1 MKLQNKSVKYILFI
15 LPLLLLCVSCSDDF
29 LETEPTGSTS
39 EKTVFET
46 TDNAKMAINGIARL
60 MTSQWISTQG
70 FNGEGTIKMYYGN
83 YPGNHF
89 IYASTGW
96 QNTIVGNYHENR
108 TASYDY
114 YPWQYYYTLIGEA
127 NKILVNIDDAE
138 GTEEEKDAIRAQALT
153 YRAYSYFMLSQ
164 LYAYRWKDSN
174 GGATEA
180 VVLRTDP
187 NLEDLPLSTLGETY
201 DLVYDDLE
209 AAISL
214 FESSGYTRSDFFEID
229 KSVAQAIFARAA
241 LTKEDY
247 PTAAEYAA
255 LAREKYPLMDNSDYR
270 AGFANPTSEW
280 IWGSFDSED
289 ETLFFY
295 SFQAY
300 IAYNSTSSNVRSY
313 PKRISKELYDQIP
326 DTDIRRDLFLDPEG
340 YDVSSSTGKSG
351 PDLDVH
357 AREMYPDIQSN
368 ATTYAHMQFKFNAN
382 GMPGIGNL
390 NHFRSSEMVLIEAEA
405 DYFMGG
411 KDEEVQGLLEELTAA
426 TGRDPDYTCT
436 VTGNDLLEEI
446 KKYRA
451 IELWGEG
458 FDWFDLKRWKDPIE
472 KKSFSEGGNFLD
484 VLSGYIG
491 PEEKNNWTWRVPL
504 IEADNNKLVD

>member
-1 MKLQNKSVKYILFI
+1 MRLQKIKYILFTI
-15 LPLLLLCVSCSDDF
+15 SIVLFNISCSSDF

-46 TDNAKMAINGIARL
+46 TDNVKMAINGIARL
-60 MTSQWISTQG
+60 MTKQWISTQG
-70 FNGEGTIKMYYGN
+70 FNGEGTIKMYFGN

-96 QNTIVGNYHENR
+96 QNTIKGNYHENR
-108 TASYDY
+108 TIRYDY

-127 NKILVNIDDAE
+127 NKILANIEEAE
-138 GTEEEKDAIRAQALT
+138 GPEEDKDAIRAQALT

-174 GGATEA
+174 NGATEA
-180 VVLRTDP
+180 VVIRTEP
-187 NLEDLPLSTLGETY
+187 NLEDLPLSTLGEVY
-201 DLVYDDLE
+201 DLVYSDLE
-209 AAISL
+209 KAISL
-214 FESSGYTRSDFFEID
+214 FDSSGYTRSDFFEID

-247 PTAAEYAA
+247 SNAAKYAA
-255 LAREKYPLMDNSDYR
+255 LARENYPLMGNTDYL

-326 DTDIRRDLFLDPEG
+326 NTDIRKNLFLDPEG
-340 YDVSSSTGKSG
+340 YDASPSTGKAG
-351 PDLDVH
+351 PDLDKH

-368 ATTYAHMQFKFNAN
+368 ATTYAHMQFKFSAN

-405 DYFMGG
+405 DYFMGEN
-411 KDEEVQGLLEELTAA
+411 DEKIQELLEELTAG
-426 TGRDPDYTCT
+426 TGRDPAYTCT
-436 VTGNDLLEEI
+436 ATGPDLLKEI

-458 FDWFDLKRWKDPIE
+458 FDWFDLKRWKDPINR
-472 KKSFSEGGNFLD
+472 KSFSEGGNYLD
-484 VLSGYIG
+484 ALSGHIG
-491 PEEKNNWTWRVPL
+491 PEEKNNWTWRIPL